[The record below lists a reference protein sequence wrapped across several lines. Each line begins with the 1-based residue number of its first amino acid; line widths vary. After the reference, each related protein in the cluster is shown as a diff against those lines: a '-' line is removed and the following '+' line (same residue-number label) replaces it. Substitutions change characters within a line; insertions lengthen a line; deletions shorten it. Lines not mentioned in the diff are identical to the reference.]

1 MGTAKW
7 VHELNI
13 FIEDSHNMLIL
24 HFPTWYPQ
32 EKRQRNYKHKK
43 GRLRREKKNLR
54 SMNIFSIVSQ
64 KNPLKPK
71 QQKQE
76 VTKIPQVLTLFRLA
90 KYNYSQKA
98 LFVF

>member
-1 MGTAKW
+1 
-7 VHELNI
+7 
-13 FIEDSHNMLIL
+13 
-24 HFPTWYPQ
+24 
-32 EKRQRNYKHKK
+32 
-43 GRLRREKKNLR
+43 
-54 SMNIFSIVSQ
+54 MNIFSIVSQ